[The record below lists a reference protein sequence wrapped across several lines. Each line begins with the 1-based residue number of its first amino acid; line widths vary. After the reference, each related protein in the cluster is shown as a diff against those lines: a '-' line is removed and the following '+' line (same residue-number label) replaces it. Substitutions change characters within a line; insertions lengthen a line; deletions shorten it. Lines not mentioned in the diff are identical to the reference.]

1 MESKEVLNHDENS
14 NPNPMISDQSP
25 INFQDNLPQS
35 VEVAV
40 IGAGIIGIS
49 TAWFLAREGLSVLV
63 CEKGRVAG
71 EQSSRNWGWVRQQ
84 GRDAAELPIMM
95 DSINAWETIAAE
107 IGDEIGFVRQ
117 GVMYLARKESE
128 LLEFEKWLEIAKL
141 HQLDSRML
149 SGNEVDQ
156 FVCDRSGQWQG
167 ALYTPSDGRAEPFT
181 AVPAMARNLQ
191 AKGVLIREHC
201 AVRSLDIE
209 AGRVAGIVTEQG
221 LVRAQTV
228 VCAGGAWSTVFLG
241 NLDVKLP
248 QLTVRAT
255 VARTAP
261 SASAKLPADFYAG
274 NATGGGIAFR
284 RRLDGGYTIAPGGI
298 NEHFVSADS
307 FKYLFK
313 FLPVLKQSVRTLR
326 LKLGNDL
333 IERLL
338 PMRHWSADET
348 TPFEKTRVLNPQPS
362 KDGIERMRRG
372 LRKYLPSLAA
382 APFAETWAGMIDV
395 TPDVVPVMDEVAAIP
410 GFYLATGFSGHGF
423 GIGPGAGKVMADMVL
438 GRQAKYDLN
447 RFRLSRFSDGTPMV
461 PGPGL

>member
-1 MESKEVLNHDENS
+1 MESEEVLNHGKTS
-14 NPNPMISDQSP
+14 KPIHMISDKSP
-25 INFQDNLPQS
+25 VNFQDALPES
-35 VEVAV
+35 VEIAI
-40 IGAGIIGIS
+40 IGAGVIGIC
-49 TAWFLAREGLSVLV
+49 TAWFLAEEGLSVLV

-107 IGDEIGFVRQ
+107 IGDEIGFRRQ
-117 GVMYLARKESE
+117 GVMYLARKDSE
-128 LLEFEKWLEIAKL
+128 LAEFEKWLEIAKL

-149 SGNEVDQ
+149 SGDEVSN
-156 FVCDRSGQWQG
+156 FIPGKPNQWKG
-167 ALYTPSDGRAEPFT
+167 AMYTASDGRAEPFT

-191 AKGVLIREHC
+191 AKGVLIRENC

-209 AGRVAGIVTEQG
+209 AGRIAGIVTEQG

-228 VCAGGAWSTVFLG
+228 ICAGGAWSTVFLG
-241 NLDVKLP
+241 NLDIKLP

-261 SASAKLPADFYAG
+261 LASKKLPADFYPG
-274 NATGGGIAFR
+274 NAAGGGIAFR

-298 NEHFVSADS
+298 NEHFISADS
-307 FKYLFK
+307 FRYLFK

-338 PMRHWSADET
+338 PMRHWSADQVS
-348 TPFEKTRVLNPQPS
+348 PFEKTRVLNPQPS

-372 LRKYLPSLAA
+372 LRKYLPALAEV
-382 APFAETWAGMIDV
+382 PFVEAWAGMIDV

-410 GFYLATGFSGHGF
+410 GFYVATGFSGHGF

-438 GRQAKYDLN
+438 GKQGKFDLK
-447 RFRLSRFSDGTPMV
+447 RFRLSRFYDGTPLV